1 MRPLISAV
9 ALAVACA
16 GGSAWAADQSA
27 TFILTNGQHVSGDVV
42 HHGGNDYNLI
52 DNNLNLKLNTGQE
65 QSFNESQVAV
75 IDFAG
80 GQPSATEL
88 QQIPATGNY
97 LVLRNG
103 QSQPGTFVNMAHGD
117 TVLWRNASGQ
127 DQQYAIAD
135 VARVY
140 LNPQAARVAFNAPT
154 TAPTAVGTAGS
165 ADATP
170 LQPGEVRV
178 QANQAWT
185 DTGIQVKKGD
195 RVSFHASG
203 QITFGQS
210 AGQTAGPDG
219 NGSMHQQSYPVP
231 VMPVGGLIGK
241 VGASPAFPIGSN
253 TQAIVMPADGR
264 LMLGINDNELGDN
277 SGYFS
282 VTISKQ

>member
-1 MRPLISAV
+1 MRLFISTVTLV
-9 ALAVACA
+9 AACA
-16 GGSAWAADQSA
+16 VGSAWAADQRA
-27 TFILTNGQHVSGDVV
+27 TFILADGQHVSGDVV
-42 HHGGNDYNLI
+42 HHGGNDANLI
-52 DNNLNLKLNTGQE
+52 DNNLNLRLGSGQE
-65 QSFNESQVAV
+65 QSFNEGQVAV

-80 GQPSATEL
+80 GQPAATEL
-88 QQIPATGNY
+88 QQVPANGNF
-97 LVLRNG
+97 LVMRNG
-103 QSQPGTFVNMAHGD
+103 QSQPGTFVNIVHGD
-117 TVLWRNASGQ
+117 TVVWRNASGQ
-127 DQQYAIAD
+127 EQQYAISD

-140 LNPQAARVAFNAPT
+140 LNPQAARVAYNAAT

-165 ADATP
+165 ADSTP